1 MSGQRQ
7 SHMKRVFALCWPS
20 VLDDDA
26 EPADARAIE
35 TSIRSL
41 EDVLGKVVDVS
52 GPQTAMAH
60 FLASELA
67 ERRHQLR
74 ERERATDL
82 RHSAPP
88 ERRAS

>member
-7 SHMKRVFALCWPS
+7 SDMKRVFALCWPS
-20 VLDDDA
+20 VLGDDA
-26 EPADARAIE
+26 ESADAREVEA
-35 TSIRSL
+35 SIRSL
-41 EDVLGKVVDVS
+41 EDVLGRVVDIS

-60 FLASELA
+60 FIASELA

-74 ERERATDL
+74 ERERVTSL
-82 RHSAPP
+82 RHSAST